1 MMHVCGEAA
10 ELVVELNHHPE
21 VFQVYLCYSV
31 PGFKNALQ
39 RGLDFCPGIP
49 GTVSL

>member
-1 MMHVCGEAA
+1 MMCVCGEAA

-21 VFQVYLCYSV
+21 VFQGYSCYGV

-39 RGLDFCPGIP
+39 CGRRRFYVVYTMFL
-49 GTVSL
+49 